1 VNFSVVIYQNLGTTL
16 APFAAI
22 AGAFMPQGAAGRGNP
37 LQGLKD
43 VKPALYAVYGEPD
56 RITMTANG
64 DVLGS
69 TLTNLMSGNLLG
81 MAGLPINQMFGTR
94 APRIPYPSK

>member
-1 VNFSVVIYQNLGTTL
+1 MLFRSALN
-16 APFAAI
+16 
-22 AGAFMPQGAAGRGNP
+22 
-37 LQGLKD
+37 D

-69 TLTNLMSGNLLG
+69 TLASLMSGNLLPMTG
-81 MAGLPINQMFGTR
+81 IPLPIGNMLGTH
-94 APRIPYPSK
+94 APRASYPGR

>member
-1 VNFSVVIYQNLGTTL
+1 LN
-16 APFAAI
+16 
-22 AGAFMPQGAAGRGNP
+22 
-37 LQGLKD
+37 D

-64 DVLGS
+64 DVLGNS
-69 TLTNLMSGNLLG
+69 LTNLMSGNLLG
-81 MAGLPINQMFGTR
+81 MAGLPINQMFGTH